1 VATNWETSSVSRA
14 ELGSSP
20 ADFASPEHPARSI
33 KGRALWYV
41 IAVALAAGGFAL
53 HLLFSSLTAAQADI
67 IVMLPAVL
75 AAGALGGLGP
85 GLLATALTVA
95 AHLFPFAGSTPY
107 SGAALVTAGAFAVIG
122 VGMALFGE
130 RLRLARLH
138 AAARTQDLLARE
150 AHLQSLLATVPDA
163 TVIIDETGAIRSFS
177 SVAERLFGY
186 TASEA
191 LGQNVRILM
200 PSPDREAHDGYIRRY
215 LQTSEPHIIGIGR
228 VAVGER
234 KDGSTF
240 PISLSVAEMN
250 SNGRRFFT
258 GYIRDLTERQ
268 ETKERLEQLQ
278 SELVHISRLTAMGEM
293 ASSLAH
299 ELNQPLSAIANYLT
313 GSRRLLADPSAQN
326 LGLVRTAVDAAV
338 EQSLRAGQ
346 IIRRLR
352 DFVAHREPEKRI
364 ESLRKLIEETSA
376 LALVGAKEL
385 GIRVRLRFEPAI
397 DRVIVDK
404 VQIQQVLLNLMRN
417 AIEAMEDSE
426 RRELTVTTTVGPD
439 NAALIEVADSGCG
452 ISPEMANQLFL
463 PFATTKAHGMGVG
476 LSISRTIIEGHEGRI
491 WAEPNP
497 GGGTAF
503 RFTLPTLVD
512 EELGDV
518 G

>member
-1 VATNWETSSVSRA
+1 MSGFELRSSRTDFTPPLEDVAPGINRA
-14 ELGSSP
+14 
-20 ADFASPEHPARSI
+20 F
-33 KGRALWYV
+33 WYV
-41 IAVALAAGGFAL
+41 TGVALAMAGFTV
-53 HLLFSSLTAAQADI
+53 HLLVSSLTIAEADL
-67 IVMLPAVL
+67 VFMVPAILV
-75 AAGALGGLGP
+75 AGALGGLGP
-85 GLLATALTVA
+85 GLLATGVCIAL
-95 AHLFPFAGSTPY
+95 HLVPPFGSATY
-107 SGAALVTAGAFAVIG
+107 SGSALITACAFAVMG

-130 RLRLARLH
+130 RLRLTRLH
-138 AAARTQDLLARE
+138 AAARSRDLLARE

-163 TVIIDETGAIRSFS
+163 VVIVDEAGVIRSFS
-177 SVAERLFGY
+177 GAAERLFGY
-186 TASEA
+186 SAAEA
-191 LGQNVRILM
+191 IGQNVRMLM

-215 LQTSEPHIIGIGR
+215 LQSGEPHIIGVGR

-240 PISLSVAEMN
+240 PIALSVAEMN
-250 SNGRRFFT
+250 SNGRRLFT

-268 ETKERLEQLQ
+268 ETEERMEQLQ

-293 ASSLAH
+293 ASALAH

-313 GSRRLLADPSAQN
+313 GSRRLLAEASEEN
-326 LGLVRTAVDAAV
+326 VRLVRTAIDAAV

-404 VQIQQVLLNLMRN
+404 VQIQQVLVNLMRN
-417 AIEAMEDSE
+417 AVEAMESSD
-426 RRELTVTTTVGPD
+426 RRELTVTTGLGQDGV
-439 NAALIEVADSGCG
+439 ALVEVADTGCG
-452 ISPEMANQLFL
+452 IAREMADHLFL
-463 PFATTKAHGMGVG
+463 PFATTKPHGMGIG

-491 WAEPNP
+491 WADANP

-503 RFTLPTLVD
+503 RFTLPALVD

>member
-1 VATNWETSSVSRA
+1 
-14 ELGSSP
+14 
-20 ADFASPEHPARSI
+20 
-33 KGRALWYV
+33 
-41 IAVALAAGGFAL
+41 
-53 HLLFSSLTAAQADI
+53 
-67 IVMLPAVL
+67 
-75 AAGALGGLGP
+75 
-85 GLLATALTVA
+85 
-95 AHLFPFAGSTPY
+95 
-107 SGAALVTAGAFAVIG
+107 
-122 VGMALFGE
+122 
-130 RLRLARLH
+130 
-138 AAARTQDLLARE
+138 
-150 AHLQSLLATVPDA
+150 
-163 TVIIDETGAIRSFS
+163 
-177 SVAERLFGY
+177 
-186 TASEA
+186 
-191 LGQNVRILM
+191 M

-215 LQTSEPHIIGIGR
+215 LQSGEPHIIGVGR

-240 PISLSVAEMN
+240 PIALSVAEMN
-250 SNGRRFFT
+250 SNGRRLFT

-268 ETKERLEQLQ
+268 ETEERLEQLQ

-293 ASSLAH
+293 ASALAH

-313 GSRRLLADPSAQN
+313 GSRRLLAEASEEN
-326 LGLVRTAVDAAV
+326 VRLVRTAIDAAV

-404 VQIQQVLLNLMRN
+404 VQIQQVLVNLMRN
-417 AIEAMEDSE
+417 AVEAMESSD
-426 RRELTVTTTVGPD
+426 RRELTVTTGLGQDGV
-439 NAALIEVADSGCG
+439 ALVEVADTGCG
-452 ISPEMANQLFL
+452 IAREMADHLFL
-463 PFATTKAHGMGVG
+463 PFATTKPHGMGIG

-491 WAEPNP
+491 WADANP

-503 RFTLPTLVD
+503 RFTLPALVD